1 MQYYPMPRWSWMA
14 CTGMWHGVKQ
24 QTSGLEPRAPWNI
37 WNGGLRVHGWK
48 ITYFQVL
55 SGVSF
60 RSRTSPKKSGHR
72 SILDPV
78 IYQEKKQP
86 GSKELPSWVRPN
98 DSYFSLGSVH
108 LSSKCPQ
115 IFLPTKTHP
124 RCAFRGFLPRRLIA
138 GVFFFV
144 GGGSAWVA
152 GLGGWKNHAIWRSK
166 RCRCRAVICLNTF
179 VLTRF
184 ERFFFWNEIN
194 IRSLP
199 VPYKKKAKMFA
210 LLIFTC
216 S

>member
-138 GVFFFV
+138 GVFFFC
-144 GGGSAWVA
+144 GRGER
-152 GLGGWKNHAIWRSK
+152 LG
-166 RCRCRAVICLNTF
+166 CRAGRMKEPCNLKVKKVQMSCSNL
-179 VLTRF
+179 F
-184 ERFFFWNEIN
+184 EYLCFDAVWEVFFFEM
-194 IRSLP
+194 RS
-199 VPYKKKAKMFA
+199 
-210 LLIFTC
+210 I
-216 S
+216 